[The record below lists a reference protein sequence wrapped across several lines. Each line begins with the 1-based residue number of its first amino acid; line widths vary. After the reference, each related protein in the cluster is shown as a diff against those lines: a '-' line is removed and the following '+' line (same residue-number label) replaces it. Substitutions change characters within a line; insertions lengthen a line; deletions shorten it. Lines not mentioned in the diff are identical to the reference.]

1 MHPLLKKERKKER
14 KKENNTAL
22 GADRSNPLTDSMEQK
37 KTRLSL
43 LHILHVYTREQEGA
57 GGVCGGGG
65 GGEMDMFYL
74 SHHLGSR
81 ELGSR
86 PETWKDSMQ

>member
-1 MHPLLKKERKKER
+1 M
-14 KKENNTAL
+14 
-22 GADRSNPLTDSMEQK
+22 
-37 KTRLSL
+37 
-43 LHILHVYTREQEGA
+43 YTQESRRELAVCVVGEG
-57 GGVCGGGG
+57 V